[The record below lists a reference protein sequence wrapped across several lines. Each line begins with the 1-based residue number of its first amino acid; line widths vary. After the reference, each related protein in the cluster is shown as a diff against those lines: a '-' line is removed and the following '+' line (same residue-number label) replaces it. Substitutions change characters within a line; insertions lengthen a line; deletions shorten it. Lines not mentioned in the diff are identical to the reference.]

1 MKVQASQQRGFQNI
15 LTSIPHHKPY
25 FSLYCYFKAVHF
37 HVHFRLFKLRRR
49 TTTKRHGKSAQVYAI
64 WMSTACISVLFMY
77 RQQSHVWIS
86 LSSHFLDPHI
96 SGCFSFYISPPQ
108 RKVTKSALCIYHVW
122 TLTAG
127 HFLLIFLITFIYLF
141 WTVVSLDLSLRN

>member
-1 MKVQASQQRGFQNI
+1 MGI
-15 LTSIPHHKPY
+15 CTSFHQKPY
-25 FSLYCYFKAVHF
+25 FSLYVTLKLCIFTCLY
-37 HVHFRLFKLRRR
+37 FRLFKLRRR

-64 WMSTACISVLFMY
+64 WMSTACIYVLFMY

-108 RKVTKSALCIYHVW
+108 RKVTKSALCSYHVW

-127 HFLLIFLITFIYLF
+127 HRLIF
-141 WTVVSLDLSLRN
+141 